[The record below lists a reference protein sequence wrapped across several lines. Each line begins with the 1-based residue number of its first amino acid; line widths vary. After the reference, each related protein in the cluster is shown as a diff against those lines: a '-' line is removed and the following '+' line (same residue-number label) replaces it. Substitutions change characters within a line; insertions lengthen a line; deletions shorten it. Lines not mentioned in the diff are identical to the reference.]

1 MPEQRS
7 RSITTKTII
16 GALFSFSVRARAF
29 VVVVNYVKERFLD
42 FHIHLQNQHFIRLG
56 FRILGDFFPHTHT
69 GGAPIRKNDM
79 QLAAS
84 RSTIARST
92 SFKHLS
98 SARFKK
104 TISDVSFLAKKKKT
118 RRNNARCYSRQQHGR
133 VVSAVFGNPEE
144 EEEEGQQQQQQRTT
158 TMISLRELLVDC
170 VECAHRGCREI
181 RRVRAAANLS
191 GSSLSVTSKIEG
203 DARSALT
210 EADVKAQAMVIG
222 SLRKAYG
229 TKLNVVG
236 EEDGNEDA
244 TMDSERC
251 ESLRKDVSFRE
262 CVEAAVQ
269 KAALSDAGFREGEDA
284 VAIED
289 VCVFVDP
296 VDGTREF
303 VEGRLENCQCLI
315 GISVGGRAVA
325 GAIGLPFPK
334 GSEGFEVDKDD
345 EEKSAIL
352 FGLCGMGGADDPESD
367 KGVVGV
373 FNEHLMANGYL
384 STNEMIGNKRF
395 AITTGDSKNVLLKA
409 SVDAVS
415 EAAKENKTY
424 LQDIDRPLVG
434 GAGSKIVNVAFGK
447 ADVALMHP
455 TCLWDSCAP
464 EAVLKAAGGYVSDFF
479 GAPLCHSKDART
491 VENNLGIIASM
502 PRENTPTRAEMC
514 AKLRESEALRVLF
527 GKEAGF
533 SDEKCARSDIQKA
546 QAFDIARALDGAPL
560 TVDYLGDEIRASLSK
575 KSAYSDD
582 ENENGG
588 KSDIPQNAL
597 VSYSVNED
605 TAVRGLMSD
614 AVRVHLDWKDT
625 STMPK
630 SLFYKR
636 VDMQSLAH
644 VRLKKTTAPMKI
656 GRDVQSFYVES
667 AFLSSNAARALH
679 SAGVGVPRCYASAF
693 QLNKNSSV
701 DSKFA
706 LCLEDF
712 SPEDGWY
719 QEKSLNLEQA
729 KSAVI
734 ALARMHAFFL
744 PDANYLKESEGHIRE
759 LENAVWRSGTYWQPS
774 MQTMD
779 EQVANLPQRWKTYL
793 KSFEK
798 NIAEHVPKTNDL
810 ETVGERLQKVAVA
823 IGNEAFPFDVDD
835 ITSVP
840 ERLRKQRT
848 IAHGDPKAGNIF
860 LKESSASSSSSS
872 YDCGLIDFQWS
883 GFGLPGTDLGHFICA
898 SITEEA
904 LFDDGQTLIDVYYE
918 NFCAFATEFGCGP
931 NVSESVLTKDE
942 LKRQVDV
949 SILDT
954 MRCIFGYQWHRA
966 KANPQMLER
975 NKNSIGRNSYNK
987 NIFNAMWVMR
997 RCDELLRSNSFP

>member
-1 MPEQRS
+1 MRC
-7 RSITTKTII
+7 
-16 GALFSFSVRARAF
+16 
-29 VVVVNYVKERFLD
+29 VVLGRRFCLCS
-42 FHIHLQNQHFIRLG
+42 N
-56 FRILGDFFPHTHT
+56 
-69 GGAPIRKNDM
+69 
-79 QLAAS
+79 
-84 RSTIARST
+84 ARS
-92 SFKHLS
+92 S
-98 SARFKK
+98 SGE
-104 TISDVSFLAKKKKT
+104 KKKKKFFSSFALT
-118 RRNNARCYSRQQHGR
+118 ERRRRRRRRRSGI
-133 VVSAVFGNPEE
+133 SASFRSSMFNKEASSSDPIRFD
-144 EEEEGQQQQQQRTT
+144 EGKSKKSKSM
-158 TMISLRELLVDC
+158 MISLERLLADC
-170 VECAHRGCREI
+170 VEASFRGCREI
-181 RRVRAAANLS
+181 REVRGKSTFSS
-191 GSSLSVTSKIEG
+191 GKVTSKIEG

-222 SLRKAYG
+222 SLRKQYG
-229 TKLNVVG
+229 NELNIVG

-244 TMDSERC
+244 TMDSDTC
-251 ESLRKDVSFRE
+251 ESLRKDERFSE
-262 CVEAAVQ
+262 CVN
-269 KAALSDAGFREGEDA
+269 KAIKATARFQAEDVVAL
-284 VAIED
+284 ED

-303 VEGRLENCQCLI
+303 VEGRLENCQCLV
-315 GISVGGRAVA
+315 GISVSGRAVA

-334 GSEGFEVDKDD
+334 GLKGFEEDKDD
-345 EEKSAIL
+345 AEKSAVM
-352 FGLCGMGGADDPESD
+352 FGLCGMGGAEDPESD

-373 FNEHLMANGYL
+373 FNQHLMADGYL
-384 STNEMIGNKRF
+384 NTNEVKGSEHF
-395 AITTGDSKNVLLKA
+395 LITTGDSKNQLLKA
-409 SVDAVS
+409 SVDAVV
-415 EAAKENKTY
+415 EAAKENLSY
-424 LQDIDRPLVG
+424 FQDIERPLVG

-447 ADVALMHP
+447 ADVALMYP

-491 VENNLGIIASM
+491 VDNSLGIIASM
-502 PRENTPTRAEMC
+502 PRVKTPSRTEMC
-514 AKLRESEALRVLF
+514 EKLRGSEELRVLF
-527 GKEAGF
+527 SKEAHFTDNSAKDG
-533 SDEKCARSDIQKA
+533 IQKA

-560 TVDYLGDEIRASLSK
+560 TVEYLSDEIISSLST

-582 ENENGG
+582 ESEEVKAT
-588 KSDIPQNAL
+588 KSSSNAL
-597 VSYSVNED
+597 VRYSVNED

-614 AVRVHLDWKDT
+614 AVRMHLDWKDN
-625 STMPK
+625 SEKSMPK

-656 GRDVQSFYVES
+656 GRDVRSFYVES

-693 QLNKNSSV
+693 QLNENSSV

-744 PDANYLKESEGHIRE
+744 PDANYLKESKDNIHE
-759 LENAVWRSGTYWQPS
+759 LEKAVWRSGTYWQPS
-774 MQTMD
+774 MQTME
-779 EQVANLPQRWKTYL
+779 EQVANLPQRWETYL
-793 KSFEK
+793 KSFE
-798 NIAEHVPKTNDL
+798 NDIAEHIPKTNDIQ
-810 ETVGERLQKVAVA
+810 TVGERLQKVAVA

-835 ITSVP
+835 IASVP
-840 ERLRKQRT
+840 ERLRRQRT
-848 IAHGDPKAGNIF
+848 VAHGDPKAGNIF
-860 LKESSASSSSSS
+860 LKETSSSIK

-898 SITEEA
+898 SVTSDA

-918 NFCAFATEFGCGP
+918 NFCAFATEFGCGQ
-931 NVSESVLTKDE
+931 NISESILTKDE

-949 SILDT
+949 SVLDT

-966 KANPQMLER
+966 KASPAMLEK
-975 NKNSIGRNSYNK
+975 NKNSVGRNSYNK

-997 RCDELLRSNSFP
+997 RCDELLRSNSFS

>member
-1 MPEQRS
+1 MKMSTTSSEMISVEQLLTDCIESCFLGCVQIREVRS
-7 RSITTKTII
+7 KGIS
-16 GALFSFSVRARAF
+16 SVR
-29 VVVVNYVKERFLD
+29 
-42 FHIHLQNQHFIRLG
+42 
-56 FRILGDFFPHTHT
+56 
-69 GGAPIRKNDM
+69 
-79 QLAAS
+79 
-84 RSTIARST
+84 
-92 SFKHLS
+92 
-98 SARFKK
+98 
-104 TISDVSFLAKKKKT
+104 
-118 RRNNARCYSRQQHGR
+118 
-133 VVSAVFGNPEE
+133 
-144 EEEEGQQQQQQRTT
+144 
-158 TMISLRELLVDC
+158 
-170 VECAHRGCREI
+170 
-181 RRVRAAANLS
+181 
-191 GSSLSVTSKIEG
+191 SKIEG

-210 EADVKAQAMVIG
+210 EADVKAQAVVIG
-222 SLRKAYG
+222 SLRKTYG
-229 TKLNVVG
+229 ARLNVVG

-244 TMDSERC
+244 TPTESEMC
-251 ESLRKDVSFRE
+251 ESLRNDERFGE
-262 CVEAAVQ
+262 CVKEAVR
-269 KAALSDAGFREGEDA
+269 KACEDGGFRQGEDA
-284 VAIED
+284 VSMED

-315 GISVGGRAVA
+315 GISVNGRAVA

-334 GSEGFEVDKDD
+334 GAKGFEEDKDD
-345 EEKSAIL
+345 AEKSAIV

-373 FNEHLMANGYL
+373 FNEHLLADGYVTTSEVNG
-384 STNEMIGNKRF
+384 SERF
-395 AITTGDSKNVLLKA
+395 SITTGDSKNLLLKA
-409 SVDAVS
+409 SVDAVV
-415 EAAKENKTY
+415 EAAKENQSY

-434 GAGSKIVNVAFGK
+434 GAGSKIANVAFGK

-502 PRENTPTRAEMC
+502 PREKTPTRAEMC
-514 AKLRESEALRVLF
+514 AKLRESETLRALF

-533 SDEKCARSDIQKA
+533 SEDGSVKKSDVQKA

-560 TVDYLGDEIRASLSK
+560 TVDYLSDEILCSLSR

-582 ENENGG
+582 DE
-588 KSDIPQNAL
+588 KTDDVMSMTSSNAL

-614 AVRVHLDWKDT
+614 AVRIHLEWKDNSEKSRT
-625 STMPK
+625 PK

-644 VRLKKTTAPMKI
+644 VRLKKSTAPMKI
-656 GRDVQSFYVES
+656 GRDVRSFYVES

-693 QLNKNSSV
+693 QLNENSSV

-719 QEKSLNLEQA
+719 QEKSLNLAQA
-729 KSAVI
+729 KGAVI

-744 PDANYLKESEGHIRE
+744 PDANYLKESEENIRE
-759 LENAVWRSGTYWQPS
+759 LESAVWRSGTYWQPS

-779 EQVANLPQRWKTYL
+779 EQVANLPQRWETYL

-798 NIAEHVPKTNDL
+798 EIAEHVPKTNDIG
-810 ETVGERLQKVAVA
+810 TVGERLQKVAVA

-835 ITSVP
+835 IASVP
-840 ERLRKQRT
+840 ERLRKQCT

-860 LKESSASSSSSS
+860 LKESSSSSSS

-898 SITEEA
+898 SVTADA

-918 NFCAFATEFGCGP
+918 NFCTFASEFGCGA
-931 NVSESVLTKDE
+931 NVSESILTKDE
-942 LKRQVDV
+942 LRRQVDV

-966 KANPQMLER
+966 KTSPDMLER
-975 NKNSIGRNSYNK
+975 NKNSVGRNSYNK
-987 NIFNAMWVMR
+987 CTFNAMWVMR
-997 RCDELLRSNSFP
+997 RCDELLRLNTFHP

>member
-1 MPEQRS
+1 MS
-7 RSITTKTII
+7 S
-16 GALFSFSVRARAF
+16 
-29 VVVVNYVKERFLD
+29 
-42 FHIHLQNQHFIRLG
+42 
-56 FRILGDFFPHTHT
+56 
-69 GGAPIRKNDM
+69 M
-79 QLAAS
+79 QDV
-84 RSTIARST
+84 T
-92 SFKHLS
+92 SS
-98 SARFKK
+98 
-104 TISDVSFLAKKKKT
+104 
-118 RRNNARCYSRQQHGR
+118 
-133 VVSAVFGNPEE
+133 E
-144 EEEEGQQQQQQRTT
+144 
-158 TMISLRELLVDC
+158 MISVQQLLIDC
-170 VECAHRGCREI
+170 IESCSRGCREI
-181 RRVRAAANLS
+181 RKVRARGIAE
-191 GSSLSVTSKIEG
+191 VKSKIEG

-210 EADVKAQAMVIG
+210 EADVKAQAVVIG
-222 SLRKAYG
+222 SLRKTYG
-229 TKLNVVG
+229 ERLNVVG

-244 TMDSERC
+244 TPTESEMC
-251 ESLRKDVSFRE
+251 ESLRKDERFSE
-262 CVEAAVQ
+262 CVKQAVRN
-269 KAALSDAGFREGEDA
+269 ACEEGGSGGFRAGEDA
-284 VAIED
+284 AAMED

-315 GISVGGRAVA
+315 GISVSGRAVA

-334 GSEGFEVDKDD
+334 GSKGFEEDKDD
-345 EEKSAIL
+345 AEKSAIV

-373 FNEHLMANGYL
+373 FNEHLLADGYVTT
-384 STNEMIGNKRF
+384 SEVDGSERF
-395 AITTGDSKNVLLKA
+395 SITTGDSKNLMLKA
-409 SVDAVS
+409 SVDAVV
-415 EAAKENKTY
+415 EAAKENQSY

-502 PRENTPTRAEMC
+502 PREKTPTRAEMC
-514 AKLRESEALRVLF
+514 AKLRESETLRALF

-533 SDEKCARSDIQKA
+533 SEDASVKKSDIQKA

-560 TVDYLGDEIRASLSK
+560 TVDYLSDEILCSLSR

-582 ENENGG
+582 NE
-588 KSDIPQNAL
+588 KTDDVMSMTSSNAL

-614 AVRVHLDWKDT
+614 AVRIHLEWKDNSEKSRT
-625 STMPK
+625 PK

-644 VRLKKTTAPMKI
+644 VRLKKSTAPMKI
-656 GRDVQSFYVES
+656 GRDVRSFYVES

-719 QEKSLNLEQA
+719 QEKSLNLAQA

-744 PDANYLKESEGHIRE
+744 PDANYLKESEENIRE
-759 LENAVWRSGTYWQPS
+759 LESAVWRSGTYWQPS

-779 EQVANLPQRWKTYL
+779 EQVANLPQRWEMYL

-798 NIAEHVPKTNDL
+798 EIAEHVPKTNDIG
-810 ETVGERLQKVAVA
+810 TVGERLQKVAVA

-835 ITSVP
+835 IASVP

-860 LKESSASSSSSS
+860 LKESSSPSSS

-898 SITEEA
+898 SVTADA

-918 NFCAFATEFGCGP
+918 NFCTFATEFGCGP
-931 NVSESVLTKDE
+931 NVSESILTKDE
-942 LKRQVDV
+942 LRRQVDV

-966 KANPQMLER
+966 KASPAMLER
-975 NKNSIGRNSYNK
+975 NKNSVGRNSYNK
-987 NIFNAMWVMR
+987 NTFNAVWVMR
-997 RCDELLRSNSFP
+997 RCDELLRLNAFDR